1 MCEKCVELR
10 AKIEQILG
18 DKLTEGEFTGVKVIA
33 ALGADTETIVDVVKT
48 HRNTENEDLSETI
61 KAEIDEVVEV
71 LASALLNGG
80 MASPS
85 EVTKILGRKMT
96 EIEETRG
103 YKMAKEGKSA
113 EEIAAAL
120 QGETNQADIGAEA
133 DLPDDI
139 KKLLAQARADG
150 AEVKV
155 VRIDLDE
162 TKPLAEQL
170 KDAMDSVGEGAQ
182 PEVTDEDEDEEGD
195 VEVIAI
201 AMFDE
206 DGNPVSVDM
215 VKYEDFLDLEE
226 TAVEAIETA
235 EEAVDVAKQL
245 RVQLERFKQLRDA
258 VGEFANKTFAAESGE
273 AVRAGHFL
281 SKEVLHKFPDL
292 YK

>member
-1 MCEKCVELR
+1 MCDKCVELR

-18 DKLTEGEFTGVKVIA
+18 DKLTDGEFTGVKVIA
-33 ALGADTETIVDVVKT
+33 AMGADVETIVDAVKT
-48 HRNTENEDLSETI
+48 RRNPEKEGLSETT
-61 KAEIDEVVEV
+61 KAAIDEVVEA
-71 LASALLNGG
+71 LASALRNGG
-80 MASPS
+80 MASPD
-85 EVTKILGRKMT
+85 EVTKILGRNMT

-120 QGETNQADIGAEA
+120 QGETTQADPGAEA

-155 VRIDLDE
+155 IRIDLDE
-162 TKPLAEQL
+162 DDQ
-170 KDAMDSVGEGAQ
+170 S
-182 PEVTDEDEDEEGD
+182 EDEDDEEDG

-206 DGNPVSVDM
+206 DGTPVSVDM

-226 TAVEAIETA
+226 TTVDAVEAL
-235 EEAVDVAKQL
+235 EEAGEEIKKLQAQL
-245 RVQLERFKQLRDA
+245 ARFKQLRDE
-258 VGEFANKTFAAESGE
+258 VGNFANSTFGAGSAE
-273 AVRAGHFL
+273 AVRASHFL

>member
-1 MCEKCVELR
+1 MCDKCVELR
-10 AKIEQILG
+10 AKIEQIIG
-18 DKLTEGEFTGVKVIA
+18 DKLTDGEFTGVKVIA
-33 ALGADTETIVDVVKT
+33 AMGADMETIVDAVKT
-48 HRNTENEDLSETI
+48 RRNPEKEGLSETT
-61 KAEIDEVVEV
+61 KAAIDEVVEA
-71 LASALLNGG
+71 LASALRNGG
-80 MASPS
+80 MASPD
-85 EVTKILGRKMT
+85 EITKILGRKMT
-96 EIEETRG
+96 EIEETKG

-120 QGETNQADIGAEA
+120 QGETNQAVNDVEA

-162 TKPLAEQL
+162 DDQY
-170 KDAMDSVGEGAQ
+170 
-182 PEVTDEDEDEEGD
+182 EDEDEEDD
-195 VEVIAI
+195 VEIHAI

-206 DGNPVSVDM
+206 DGTPVSVDM

-226 TAVEAIETA
+226 TAVDAVESL
-235 EEAVDVAKQL
+235 EEAGEEIQKLQAQL
-245 RVQLERFKQLRDA
+245 ARFKQLRDA
-258 VGEFANKTFAAESGE
+258 VGEFANKAFAAESGE

-281 SKEVLHKFPDL
+281 SKEVLHKFPHL

>member
-1 MCEKCVELR
+1 MCDKCVELR
-10 AKIEQILG
+10 AKIEQIIG
-18 DKLTEGEFTGVKVIA
+18 DKLTDGEFTGVKVIA
-33 ALGADTETIVDVVKT
+33 AMGADMETIVDAVKT
-48 HRNTENEDLSETI
+48 RRNPEKEGLSETT
-61 KAEIDEVVEV
+61 KAAIDEVVEA
-71 LASALLNGG
+71 LASALRNGG
-80 MASPS
+80 MASPD
-85 EVTKILGRKMT
+85 EVTKILGRTMT

-120 QGETNQADIGAEA
+120 QGETNQAVNDVEA

-155 VRIDLDE
+155 VHIDLDE
-162 TKPLAEQL
+162 DDQ
-170 KDAMDSVGEGAQ
+170 S
-182 PEVTDEDEDEEGD
+182 EVEDEDEEDD
-195 VEVIAI
+195 VEIHAI

-206 DGNPVSVDM
+206 DGTPVSVDM
-215 VKYEDFLDLEE
+215 VKYEDYLDLEE
-226 TAVEAIETA
+226 LTTEAVETA
-235 EEAVDVAKQL
+235 EMAQAAIEKLQKDVARL
-245 RVQLERFKQLRDA
+245 MQLRDA
-258 VGEFANKTFAAESGE
+258 VGEFANKTFKAESGE

>member
-1 MCEKCVELR
+1 MCDKCVELR
-10 AKIEQILG
+10 AKIEQIIG
-18 DKLTEGEFTGVKVIA
+18 DKLTDGEFTGVKVIA
-33 ALGADTETIVDVVKT
+33 AMGADMETIVDAVKT
-48 HRNTENEDLSETI
+48 RRNPEKEGLSETT
-61 KAEIDEVVEV
+61 KAAIDEVVEA
-71 LASALLNGG
+71 LASALRNGG
-80 MASPS
+80 MASPD
-85 EVTKILGRKMT
+85 EVTKILGRTMT

-120 QGETNQADIGAEA
+120 QGETNQAVNDVEA

-155 VRIDLDE
+155 VHIDLDE
-162 TKPLAEQL
+162 DDQY
-170 KDAMDSVGEGAQ
+170 
-182 PEVTDEDEDEEGD
+182 EDEDEED
-195 VEVIAI
+195 AVEVIAI

-226 TAVEAIETA
+226 TAVDAVEELEKASEALQQLQ
-235 EEAVDVAKQL
+235 AKL
-245 RVQLERFKQLRDA
+245 ARFKQLRDA

>member
-1 MCEKCVELR
+1 MCDKCVELR

-18 DKLTEGEFTGVKVIA
+18 DKITDSEFTGVKVIA
-33 ALGADTETIVDVVKT
+33 ALGADIETIVAAVKT
-48 HRNTENEDLSETI
+48 CRNPEKEELSGTT
-61 KAEIDEVVEV
+61 KAAIDEVVEA
-71 LASALLNGG
+71 LASALRNGG
-80 MASPS
+80 IASPDD
-85 EVTKILGRKMT
+85 VTKILGRKMT

-113 EEIAAAL
+113 KEIAAAL
-120 QGETNQADIGAEA
+120 QGDTNQADKADSDTEA

-150 AEVKV
+150 AEVEV

-162 TKPLAEQL
+162 YDQ
-170 KDAMDSVGEGAQ
+170 S
-182 PEVTDEDEDEEGD
+182 EDEDEA

-206 DGNPVSVDM
+206 DGTPVSVDM

-226 TAVEAIETA
+226 TTVDAVEAL
-235 EEAVDVAKQL
+235 EEAGEEIKKLQAQNA
-245 RVQLERFKQLRDA
+245 RFKQLRDA

-273 AVRAGHFL
+273 ADRAG
-281 SKEVLHKFPDL
+281 S
-292 YK
+292 